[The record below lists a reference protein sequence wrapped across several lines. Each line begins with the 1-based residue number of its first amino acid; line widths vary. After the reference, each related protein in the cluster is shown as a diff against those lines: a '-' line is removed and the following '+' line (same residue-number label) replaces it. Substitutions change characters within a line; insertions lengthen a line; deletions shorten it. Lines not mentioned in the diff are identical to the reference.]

1 MAIAAS
7 VVVRPSLSLLLAQAG
22 MSCLAGFAAA
32 ALIFVDQ
39 HQPAKIENLAAGLFS
54 ACLATAGVL
63 QVFRSIKTFHL
74 DISGIGQIRLTQYSG
89 VSDFADRKSS
99 PLDEGDAAVVQLMKE
114 STLWPHLLMLRLK
127 SEHGAVFTVPVLPD
141 GVSGDGFRE
150 LSVACRWIAARAADT
165 ENQMK

>member
-1 MAIAAS
+1 MTITTS
-7 VVVRPSLSLLLAQAG
+7 VVVRPSPSLLLALAG
-22 MSCLAGFAAA
+22 MSYLAGFAAA
-32 ALIFVDQ
+32 VLLLAVQHSSGTLESWGAALF
-39 HQPAKIENLAAGLFS
+39 PG
-54 ACLATAGVL
+54 CLAIAGIF
-63 QVFRSIKTFHL
+63 QVFKSTKTFHL